1 LIYHHIV
8 RGGFTMQNIIW
19 DSIGAMA
26 IERVR
31 IRLGERGIRGCT
43 PEEYMNEIITE
54 VQCLKQA
61 YYNLGADRVDDE
73 P

>member
-1 LIYHHIV
+1 
-8 RGGFTMQNIIW
+8 
-19 DSIGAMA
+19 MA

-31 IRLGERGIRGCT
+31 IRLGERGVRGCT

>member
-1 LIYHHIV
+1 
-8 RGGFTMQNIIW
+8 MQNIIW

-31 IRLGERGIRGCT
+31 TRLGERCVASCT
-43 PEEYMNEIITE
+43 AEEYMNEIITE

-61 YYNLGADRVDDE
+61 YYSLGADRVDDE

>member
-1 LIYHHIV
+1 
-8 RGGFTMQNIIW
+8 MQNIIW
-19 DSIGAMA
+19 DSIGTMA
-26 IERVR
+26 IERGV
-31 IRLGERGIRGCT
+31 RGCT

>member
-1 LIYHHIV
+1 
-8 RGGFTMQNIIW
+8 MQNIIW

-26 IERVR
+26 IDRVR
-31 IRLGERGIRGCT
+31 TRLGERGVASCT
-43 PEEYMNEIITE
+43 AEEYMNEIITE

-61 YYNLGADRVDDE
+61 YHSLGAYRVDDE